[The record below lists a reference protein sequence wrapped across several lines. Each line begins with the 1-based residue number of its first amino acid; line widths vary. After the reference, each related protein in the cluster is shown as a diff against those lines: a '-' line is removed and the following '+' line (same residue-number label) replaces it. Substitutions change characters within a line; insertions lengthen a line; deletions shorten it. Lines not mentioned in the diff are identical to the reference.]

1 MLGFIKIYYQGT
13 EYFQDLDFIQE
24 YVEPTAPTLGDWN
37 GDGIVNILD
46 VVGINVHI
54 IIEGEGGG
62 GIETWNDEN
71 SDDYS
76 PQSDITGDGIVNVLD
91 IVLLLNLILAGE
103 G

>member
-1 MLGFIKIYYQGT
+1 MKTNVLSIFAFRDAAYEGT
-13 EYFQDLDFIQE
+13 SYLNAFHES
-24 YVEPTAPTLGDWN
+24 VVTAIESFRG
-37 GDGIVNILD
+37 
-46 VVGINVHI
+46 I

-76 PQSDITGDGIVNVLD
+76 PQSDINGDGIVNVLD